1 MPIGVHVLKNS
12 GDVFIRVANLLQIWT
27 NLFHCAQIFGVTFL
41 LAHLIGQAKNGR
53 AKPTEASGQQT
64 TDSIAFCS
72 LLPK

>member
-27 NLFHCAQIFGVTFL
+27 NLFHYAQIFGVTFL